1 MIDWW
6 GVFHNALWVGGLAAI
21 LAALSMA
28 NYQAH
33 AARAR
38 LREKLGGPGF
48 QLAFDAG
55 MGLFCLGLLFGSAP
69 WWERGVWGVLAAL
82 FAGQAIWLWYGQRR
96 QARTIQAESSPQAGG
111 TMPGRARSGRALG
124 CGLILAGLLVLAGW
138 AVFTGLGV
146 LEHARSLQSHLEQL
160 EGLTQGGIEA
170 LPLGEL
176 ESAGQ
181 HLAGMHH
188 DLGAIEAQVGPL
200 LPAGRLLGWVP
211 RYGGDLAA
219 ASDLLDL
226 AVATTAAGDRTFQ
239 ALSPALD
246 LVSGS
251 DAGVDPAASI
261 GERLLPVLVAAQPE
275 LQAARQELATVEG
288 ARERVDVQSLS
299 PRVSGLLSRLDRYL
313 PWLETA
319 VDGAL
324 LAPALLGADGRRTYL
339 VVAQNNQELR
349 ATGGFISGV
358 GELAIEDGRLSSLNF
373 DDSYAVDNLEVPH
386 ELTPADFQ
394 ATLFGQLWFFR
405 DANWNADFATSAR
418 RALEIYGRDRG
429 LEADGVVALDLTA
442 LQWLVDAVGP
452 IHVEGIE
459 EPMTGAN
466 VLQAVQSAWSEP
478 AGGSGYEWWLHRK
491 DFMGQIASAAMDR
504 LMTGQG
510 LQPAKL
516 AWALKKVLD
525 EKHILVYLDDPQAAG
540 LLRQRNWDG
549 AVVNPS
555 GFDALLVVDSN
566 VGFNK
571 VDPNVARSVHYR
583 VDLGASGG
591 PQAQVVVTYQNRSR
605 KVVEAC
611 IQESRYG
618 DTYVDMMERC
628 YWDYVRVYVPQ
639 GSELLAGPELL
650 LPAGSLVARQEEP
663 PPESPVPPVLEEANR
678 RVWTSFFALE
688 PLGERTLTFEY
699 RLPDGIL
706 SRGPDGLVHYRLE
719 VQKQA
724 GTEAVPLELEVVL
737 PPGAEWVRNAPADQ
751 AGPQGGTLKVSTD
764 LRTDRTFE
772 IVYREGE
779 GEP

>member
-21 LAALSMA
+21 VAALSMA

-33 AARAR
+33 AARVR
-38 LREKLGGPGF
+38 LRQKLGGPGF
-48 QLAFDAG
+48 QLAFHAG
-55 MGLFCLGLLFGSAP
+55 MGLFCLGLLFGSP
-69 WWERGVWGVLAAL
+69 SWWERGVWSVLAAL

-96 QARTIQAESSPQAGG
+96 QVRTKRGESSPRGG
-111 TMPGRARSGRALG
+111 GAVPSRARSSKGLG
-124 CGLILAGLLVLAGW
+124 CGLILAGVLVLAGW
-138 AVFTGLGV
+138 AVFTGLQV
-146 LEHARSLQSHLEQL
+146 LDHARSLQSHLEQL
-160 EGLTQGGIEA
+160 EGLTQGDIQA
-170 LPLGEL
+170 LQPGEL
-176 ESAGQ
+176 EGAGQ
-181 HLAGMHH
+181 HLAGMRR
-188 DLGAIEAQVGPL
+188 DLEAIEAQVGPL
-200 LPAGRLLGWVP
+200 LLAGRLLGWVP
-211 RYGGDLAA
+211 RYGGDLVAGP
-219 ASDLLDL
+219 DLLEL
-226 AVATTAAGDRTFQ
+226 AVATSAAGDRTFQ
-239 ALSPALD
+239 SLSPALD
-246 LVSGS
+246 LVAGS
-251 DAGVDPAASI
+251 DAGANPAASM

-275 LQAARQELATVEG
+275 LRAAGQELATVEQ
-288 ARERVDVQSLS
+288 ARERIDVQSLS
-299 PRVSGLLSRLDRYL
+299 SRVSGLLARLDRYL

-324 LAPALLGADGRRTYL
+324 LAPALLGADSPRTYL

-358 GELAIEDGRLSSLNF
+358 GELAIEGGRLSSLHF

-418 RALEIYGRDRG
+418 RALEIYARDRG
-429 LEADGVVALDLTA
+429 IEADGVVTLDLTA

-452 IHVEGIE
+452 IQVEGIE

-504 LMTGQG
+504 LMTGEG

-525 EKHILVYLDDPQAAG
+525 EKHILVYLADPQAAG

-549 AVVNPS
+549 AVVDAS
-555 GFDALLVVDSN
+555 GSDALLVVDSN

-571 VDPNVARSVHYR
+571 VDPNVARSIHYR
-583 VDLGASGG
+583 VDLGAGGG
-591 PQAQVVVTYQNRSR
+591 PQAQVVLTYQNRSR
-605 KVVEAC
+605 KVVGAC

-628 YWDYVRVYVPQ
+628 YWDYLRVYVPQ
-639 GSELLAGPELL
+639 GSELLTGPDLL
-650 LPAGSLVARQEEP
+650 LPAGSLLARQGDP
-663 PPESPVPPVLEEANR
+663 PPQSPVPPVMEEAGR
-678 RVWTSFFALE
+678 MVWTAFFDVE
-688 PLGERTLTFEY
+688 PLGERTLAFEY
-699 RLPDGIL
+699 RLPDRVL

-724 GTEAVPLELEVVL
+724 GTEAVPLELDVVL
-737 PPGAEWVRNAPADQ
+737 PPGAEWVRNVPSDL

-772 IVYREGE
+772 IVYGEREGE
-779 GEP
+779 P